1 MSLGSLGFRKEAINQ
16 WDVIS
21 FGSEI
26 DSEYEYD
33 DNSRAATLCVEVSYL

>member
-16 WDVIS
+16 LDVIS

-26 DSEYEYD
+26 YSEYEYD
-33 DNSRAATLCVEVSYL
+33 DNSTAATLSGSQYL